1 MGKTKR
7 LRKITVHGVLE
18 GELEADIWR
27 YLKLLYG
34 NPERMNFVEE
44 PLKGG
49 TPNSLISMA
58 CKKCYSDRS
67 FVWIDEDVDISEE
80 TRRLLAKSWGVK
92 NQEIE
97 KLVARPLRDIQQ
109 TFNKA
114 RKNPIL
120 VVSTPICADAFIT
133 KICGKSL
140 KYEVFDPNIR
150 DTQILHSKNK
160 WKGMRGGTSV
170 LDYLK
175 TMIDRPLLEA
185 RRKEIPE
192 LDSLLKIIEL
202 GDA

>member
-1 MGKTKR
+1 
-7 LRKITVHGVLE
+7 
-18 GELEADIWR
+18 
-27 YLKLLYG
+27 
-34 NPERMNFVEE
+34 MNFMEE

-67 FVWIDEDVDISEE
+67 FVWIDEDMDISEE

-97 KLVARPLRDIQQ
+97 GLVACPLRDIQQ

-120 VVSTPICADAFIT
+120 IVSTPICADAFIT

-140 KYEVFDPNIR
+140 KYDVFDPDMR
-150 DTQILHSKNK
+150 DKQVSDSKNK
-160 WKGMRGGTSV
+160 WKGMLSGTSV
-170 LDYLK
+170 SDYLTK
-175 TMIDRPLLEA
+175 VVDKQLLEK
-185 RRKEIPE
+185 RRHEITE
-192 LDSLLKIIEL
+192 LDSLIKIIEL
-202 GDA
+202 GAPR